1 LKKRFVN
8 SENILKDNDK
18 VMTSSMMAKRI
29 SYGLLPAAAL
39 CLIMTT
45 GFSTAASAQS
55 AGQPTLVITNDPLP
69 PDLHSRV
76 YSKPN
81 VAPVVDANVMTGPA
95 YYDNVETI
103 VGRKVEQL
111 RGELFA
117 LQGDVSGLSES
128 LVQLEGQAEVIAAE
142 YYGNVGTISTQLQS
156 GTTPGNPRLVQRL
169 AMSQANLEGLA
180 NNVARLNEVALE
192 VSRVASLAN
201 YLLETVRASYSLS
214 GAIEEDHVRLSELE
228 DAINNTLVVI
238 DRLLNNVN
246 DDITRTATY
255 LSTER
260 SNLRT
265 LALAITQGDL
275 YGKSLSNRP
284 FSGISPA
291 SFTPGELKRATP
303 PSPRP
308 LVKIRFNKQ
317 DVSYEQPVYVAVS
330 QAMERYPAARF
341 ELVAVHPAGGNAA
354 EVAIESTR
362 ARRNAE
368 KVLRTL
374 TQMGLPLERIDMS
387 YTPSSEAATS
397 EVHIYIR

>member
-1 LKKRFVN
+1 
-8 SENILKDNDK
+8 
-18 VMTSSMMAKRI
+18 MAKRK
-29 SYGLLPAAAL
+29 SPGLLLMAML
-39 CLIMTT
+39 CSFTT
-45 GFSTAASAQS
+45 AGFSVAAFAQN
-55 AGQPTLVITNDPLP
+55 GQPALVITNDPLP
-69 PDLHSRV
+69 PELHSRV
-76 YSKPN
+76 YSKPK
-81 VAPVVDANVMTGPA
+81 VAPVVDANIMTGPS
-95 YYDNVETI
+95 YYDNVDTI
-103 VGRKVEQL
+103 VGRKVVQL

-117 LQGDVSGLSES
+117 LQSDVSALSES
-128 LVQLEGQAEVIAAE
+128 LVELEQQAEVIAAD
-142 YYGNVGTISTQLQS
+142 YYGNVGTISTQLQT

-169 AMSQANLEGLA
+169 ALAQSNLESLS
-180 NNVARLNEVALE
+180 NNITRLNEVALE
-192 VSRVASLAN
+192 NSRVASLAN
-201 YLLETVRASYSLS
+201 YLLESVRASYSLS
-214 GAIEEDHVRLSELE
+214 GAVEEDHVRLSELE

-265 LALAITQGDL
+265 LALAISQGDL

-317 DVSYEQPVYVAVS
+317 DVSYEQPVYIAVS
-330 QAMERYPAARF
+330 QALERYPAARF

-362 ARRNAE
+362 SRRNAE

-374 TQMGLPLERIDMS
+374 TQMGLPLERIDLS
-387 YTPSSEAATS
+387 YTPSREAETS

>member
-1 LKKRFVN
+1 MN
-8 SENILKDNDK
+8 SP
-18 VMTSSMMAKRI
+18 MAKRK
-29 SYGLLPAAAL
+29 SPGLLLMAML
-39 CLIMTT
+39 CSFTT
-45 GFSTAASAQS
+45 AGFSVAAFAQN
-55 AGQPTLVITNDPLP
+55 GQPALVITNDPLP
-69 PDLHSRV
+69 PELHSRV
-76 YSKPN
+76 YSKPK
-81 VAPVVDANVMTGPA
+81 VAPVVDANIMTGPS
-95 YYDNVETI
+95 YYDNVDTI
-103 VGRKVEQL
+103 VGRKVVQL

-117 LQGDVSGLSES
+117 LQSDVSALSES
-128 LVQLEGQAEVIAAE
+128 LVELEQQAEVIAAD
-142 YYGNVGTISTQLQS
+142 YYGNVGTISTQLQT

-169 AMSQANLEGLA
+169 ALAQSNLESLS
-180 NNVARLNEVALE
+180 NNITRLNEVALE
-192 VSRVASLAN
+192 NSRVASLAN
-201 YLLETVRASYSLS
+201 YLLESVRASYSLS
-214 GAIEEDHVRLSELE
+214 GAVEEDHVRLSELE

-265 LALAITQGDL
+265 LALAISQGDL

-317 DVSYEQPVYVAVS
+317 DVSYEQPVYIAVS
-330 QAMERYPAARF
+330 QALERYPAARF

-362 ARRNAE
+362 SRRNAE

-374 TQMGLPLERIDMS
+374 TQMGLPLERIDLS
-387 YTPSSEAATS
+387 YTPSREAETS

>member
-1 LKKRFVN
+1 
-8 SENILKDNDK
+8 
-18 VMTSSMMAKRI
+18 MTSLLTKCTYPVLSI
-29 SYGLLPAAAL
+29 SVLCALAMVGLPA
-39 CLIMTT
+39 
-45 GFSTAASAQS
+45 AASAQS
-55 AGQPTLVITNDPLP
+55 ANQPSLVITNDPLP
-69 PDLHSRV
+69 PELHSRV
-76 YSKPN
+76 YNKPN
-81 VAPVVDANVMTGPA
+81 VAPIVDASVMTGSA
-95 YYDNVETI
+95 YYDDVDTI

-117 LQGDVSGLSES
+117 LQGDVSSLSET
-128 LVQLEGQAEVIAAE
+128 LVQLEEQGEIVAAE

-156 GTTPGNPRLVQRL
+156 GTTPGNPRLVHRL
-169 AMSQANLEGLA
+169 AMSQSNLESLA

-214 GAIEEDHVRLSELE
+214 GAVEEDHVKLSELE
-228 DAINNTLVVI
+228 DAINNTLVVV

-246 DDITRTATY
+246 DDITRTASY
-255 LSTER
+255 LASER
-260 SNLRT
+260 ANLRT
-265 LALAITQGDL
+265 LSLAISQGDL
-275 YGKSLSNRP
+275 FGKSLSNRP

-291 SFTPGELKRATP
+291 SFSPGEFKMASP
-303 PSPRP
+303 PGPRP

-341 ELVAVHPAGGNAA
+341 ELIAVHPAGGNAA

-368 KVLRTL
+368 KVLQTL
-374 TQMGLPLERIDMS
+374 TQMGLPLERIDLS
-387 YTPSSEAATS
+387 YTPSNEAKTS